1 MTTDILSVAGPVTH
15 LIPPID
21 GHWTIADYERLPD
34 DGLHYEL
41 VHGELHMAPA
51 PGTDHQT
58 TSGYL
63 FYFLMQ
69 QIQLAGHGRV
79 FHAPID
85 LELGPDTIV
94 QPDIVVVL
102 KQSAA
107 LITTQRIIGSP
118 DLVIEIASP
127 STASYDRREKRDLY
141 ATGAVPEYWIV
152 DPASR
157 TIELL
162 LLAGNVYRSEH
173 IYRGKAILP
182 TTIIAGWDIATERLF
197 GL

>member
-1 MTTDILSVAGPVTH
+1 MTTDILPVAGPVTH
-15 LIPPID
+15 LVPPID
-21 GHWTIADYERLPD
+21 GHWTIADYECLPN
-34 DGLHYEL
+34 DGVRYEL
-41 VHGELHMAPA
+41 VHGELRIAPA
-51 PGTDHQT
+51 LGTDHQT
-58 TSGYL
+58 ASGYI

-102 KQSAA
+102 NQSSAV
-107 LITTQRIIGSP
+107 ITSQRIIGSP
-118 DLVIEIASP
+118 NLVIEIASP

-141 ATGAVPEYWIV
+141 ATGGVPEYWIV

-173 IYRGKAILP
+173 IYRGKAIVP
-182 TTIIAGWDIATERLF
+182 TAIIAGWNVATERLF

>member
-1 MTTDILSVAGPVTH
+1 MNTDILSVAGPVTH
-15 LIPPID
+15 LIPPLE
-21 GHWTIADYERLPD
+21 GHWTVADYERLPD
-34 DGLHYEL
+34 DGLRYEL
-41 VHGELHMAPA
+41 VRGELHMAPA

-58 TSGYL
+58 TRGYL

-107 LITTQRIIGSP
+107 LITPQRIIGSP
-118 DLVIEIASP
+118 NLVIEIASP

-141 ATGAVPEYWIV
+141 AAGGVPEYWIV

-162 LLAGNVYRSEH
+162 LLAGSIYRSEH
-173 IYRGKAILP
+173 IYRGKAIIP
-182 TTIIAGWDIATERLF
+182 TTISADWDIATERLF